1 MAYTHAFREQF
12 RKKLQSLS
20 DYDINVLLAKSIGWK
35 DEDTRPTK
43 LKGVVVG
50 LEVQDYKRNCVYRAF
65 DYKDW
70 NTISPIAEKY
80 DLFPCRYTSNEPTA
94 RWCSDSQSPEGENP
108 QKAIAFAMIERVAL
122 SE

>member
-1 MAYTHAFREQF
+1 MAYSNSFIADF

-20 DYDINVLLAKSIGWK
+20 DYELNVLLAKALGWA

-43 LKGVVVG
+43 LRGVLVG
-50 LEVQDYKRNCVYRAF
+50 LEVQDHTRHGSYRAF

-70 NTISPIAEKY
+70 DTIGPIAERY
-80 DLFPCRYTSNEPTA
+80 DLFPCRYTSNAPEA
-94 RWCSDSQSPEGENP
+94 RWSADSQSPEGENP
-108 QKAIAFAMIERVAL
+108 QRAIAFAMIERVAL